1 MDTIKEPKRS
11 LPPPPRRRPILKY
24 KHIGEVPKGM
34 RLIVVPFVLEHG
46 DKVFKINAEVL
57 SSTKKGF
64 VKKLKTIEGEL
75 GALRHHYSPQ
85 ELEDSGLFEVSFLS
99 ENLEAESPQ

>member
-1 MDTIKEPKRS
+1 MTN
-11 LPPPPRRRPILKY
+11 RRKPILKY

-34 RLIVVPFVLEHG
+34 RLIIVPFVFEHG

-64 VKKLKTIEGEL
+64 IKKMKTINGEL
-75 GALRHHYSPQ
+75 DALRYHYSPQ
-85 ELEDSGLFEVSFLS
+85 ELEDSGVFEVSFLS
-99 ENLEAESPQ
+99 ENLEVESPQ